1 MINKLPVIIS
11 EKIVN
16 DYYDVKKNKMSRNNY
31 ELIMNEFYKIDV
43 SVLQARLNKF
53 MEYDNDNDGSIDLKE
68 LSVLNSYLNRHLLYT
83 NNESKTYTVYQI
95 YMNLNK
101 SVKDKLNFLDI
112 HKYMRTLN
120 VTFT

>member
-11 EKIVN
+11 EKIVD

-68 LSVLNSYLNRHLLYT
+68 LSALNAYLNRHLLYT